1 MFQTRQQGTPLE
13 MGRQLGLGLKQAGM
27 KLGPPKPKVL
37 RFARRCEELV
47 AQHAPELL
55 EELRGLAEASEQDYD
70 AVLAVNLT
78 APFDPQEL
86 PACTVLAV
94 SPERSADGRPIVGRN
109 YDFFY
114 DVSGD
119 VATTCWTYPTGHY
132 AHVGDSDIWVGRD
145 DGLNEA
151 GLFVGIA
158 SIFLEG
164 MQPGIVFWLVV
175 RMLLDRCATVDE
187 GLDLLHKVPHIGS
200 WTYLLAD
207 RTGKAA
213 AVETGMGGV
222 EVRCPQDGLLVITNH
237 PLCPRYVDEPAF
249 VPADSRP
256 RYDRLHE
263 LLGGARKVN
272 VEAVKQA
279 LRDHQGLVCSHGAHF
294 PKRRFGTLWSAV
306 GRPGERWLDIAA
318 GNPCTTKCERRTF

>member
-175 RMLLDRCATVDE
+175 RMLLVI
-187 GLDLLHKVPHIGS
+187 P
-200 WTYLLAD
+200 WQLA
-207 RTGKAA
+207 GWWM
-213 AVETGMGGV
+213 VF
-222 EVRCPQDGLLVITNH
+222 H
-237 PLCPRYVDEPAF
+237 
-249 VPADSRP
+249 
-256 RYDRLHE
+256 
-263 LLGGARKVN
+263 
-272 VEAVKQA
+272 
-279 LRDHQGLVCSHGAHF
+279 
-294 PKRRFGTLWSAV
+294 
-306 GRPGERWLDIAA
+306 RPGKKVAVLA
-318 GNPCTTKCERRTF
+318 